1 MRATG
6 DSKEDLTDFED
17 RSSWAERHR
26 GPMSASQYAV
36 TARVPVVEMGHLDR
50 KKAKIDF
57 IIASQV
63 VLAIVLLLLVVIFVP
78 RPNIRLTNTRF
89 ETSVCN
95 QATSTFVVTAYV
107 SLMNGGGA
115 DGDIFVR
122 FYVDGQ
128 RKGTEEI
135 FVPAHAT
142 IDRSMSV
149 ALMDCS
155 AHHYTV
161 DTCVPT
167 ASHLTTC

>member
-1 MRATG
+1 
-6 DSKEDLTDFED
+6 
-17 RSSWAERHR
+17 
-26 GPMSASQYAV
+26 
-36 TARVPVVEMGHLDR
+36 
-50 KKAKIDF
+50 
-57 IIASQV
+57 
-63 VLAIVLLLLVVIFVP
+63 
-78 RPNIRLTNTRF
+78 
-89 ETSVCN
+89 
-95 QATSTFVVTAYV
+95 
-107 SLMNGGGA
+107 MNSGGA